1 MTKIV
6 TQGKAAGFEPLEP
19 ALVRTLVGRI
29 QEILPLPGV
38 VNAILKAANDPYA
51 NLSLVSDIILKDQ
64 GMTAKVLKLIN
75 SAYYGLSQRVGTVS
89 QAVSLLGLEKI
100 KNLAMAV
107 SLSQGLFRWSDL
119 PFGRKGL
126 WHHSQAC
133 GVATS
138 MLAQAAGHPSPEEAL
153 IAGLLHDI
161 AKALWGELFPERFL
175 AALQAVHDC
184 GEEPLTAEKEF
195 LSVPHPEVGA
205 WMLEIWQ
212 LPEILQQ
219 AVLLHHQTKVGKVD
233 DSVSF
238 LSQALYL
245 GNQMAKLLN
254 LGNGGH
260 YRLSPFPLAMLNSL
274 SLTAEQLVV
283 QIMDLPQAF
292 ADFLR
297 ELELE
302 HHETTTL
309 NSLTALLRERPVL
322 LLRGDEDPG
331 PVSYFFA
338 AFANRIEAL
347 ALKDWTGTVKEP
359 GTVVVGEGNDPGEFL
374 ARWQQSPP
382 PPRTSLLLFSYRDWG
397 GRGPTP
403 GTVPE
408 VHLLGPEWRLPEVV
422 KALTPGKRS

>member
-1 MTKIV
+1 M
-6 TQGKAAGFEPLEP
+6 TQGKAGGFEPLEP

-51 NLSLVSDIILKDQ
+51 SLSLVSDIILKDQ

-138 MLAQAAGHPSPEEAL
+138 LLAQEAGHPSPEEAL

-175 AALQAVHDC
+175 AALQAVHEY
-184 GEEPLTAEKEF
+184 GEEPLAAEKDF

-212 LPEILQQ
+212 LPEVLQK
-219 AVLLHHQTKVGKVD
+219 AVLLHHQTDIGKVD
-233 DSVSF
+233 HAVRF
-238 LSQALYL
+238 LSHSLYL

-260 YRLSPFPLAMLNSL
+260 YRLSPIPLAMLNSL
-274 SLTAEQLVV
+274 PLTPERFVV
-283 QIMDLPQAF
+283 QLMDLPHAYT
-292 ADFLR
+292 DFLR
-297 ELELE
+297 ELEME
-302 HHETTTL
+302 SHETTTL
-309 NSLTALLRERPVL
+309 NSLAALLRQRPVL
-322 LLRGDEDPG
+322 LLRTDEDPG

-338 AFANRIEAL
+338 AFAHRIEPL
-347 ALKDWTGTVKEP
+347 ALKDWTGEIKEP
-359 GTVVVGEGNDPGEFL
+359 GTVVVGEGTDPGAFL
-374 ARWQQSPP
+374 AKWQQSPP
-382 PPRTSLLLFSYRDWG
+382 PPRTCLFLFSYQDWESQ
-397 GRGPTP
+397 RPAP
-403 GTVPE
+403 GTGPE
-408 VHLLGPEWRLPEVV
+408 VQLLGPEWRLPEVV